1 MNQNLLNVGLWLGH
15 SSPPGQA
22 ETPLISPQP
31 LQQPASCTERQMGAG
46 EMISLSWFHMALVR
60 APIPKVKVSG
70 VGVFGK

>member
-1 MNQNLLNVGLWLGH
+1 
-15 SSPPGQA
+15 
-22 ETPLISPQP
+22 
-31 LQQPASCTERQMGAG
+31 MGAG